1 MNADDMNLPDPST
14 PASEPDDGV
23 SPWWRGPGMWKIW
36 LPMVLTVIC
45 MVWLYVKIG
54 VALFT

>member
-1 MNADDMNLPDPST
+1 MNLPDPT
-14 PASEPDDGV
+14 THASEPDDGV

-36 LPMVLTVIC
+36 LPIVLTVIC
-45 MVWLYVKIG
+45 IVVLYVKMG